1 MVSVLSD
8 KTRQVCAT
16 SAICFTNATKER
28 KLQIRPALVSTHLH
42 RFASPNSH
50 HRNMSGHQYITNN
63 AGRLWE
69 DDDIDDD
76 TFLQNANPGG
86 GRSELDQIQAKRVEI
101 EQRTLSSTNRSLG
114 LLHETEQCGIATAEE
129 LAKQREQLENTNKQ
143 LDEINTT
150 LRFSQKHL
158 NGLKSVFGGL
168 KNYLS
173 GQKNQPP
180 PPSSSRGASAVNPS
194 GYSSNGMTNSASSPT
209 DHSYESHPVSR
220 LRGDVQTYEQASP
233 STDGFNQQLENNLDL
248 MAGSISRLKGL
259 AIDLNTDIDGQN
271 ELIDTI
277 TNKVEDVDVK
287 IQRQNR
293 DMNKLLGKK

>member
-1 MVSVLSD
+1 M
-8 KTRQVCAT
+8 A
-16 SAICFTNATKER
+16 
-28 KLQIRPALVSTHLH
+28 
-42 RFASPNSH
+42 
-50 HRNMSGHQYITNN
+50 GHQYIPNN
-63 AGRLWE
+63 GGSLWE

-76 TFLQNANPGG
+76 TFLQNAKPNGNN
-86 GRSELDQIQAKRVEI
+86 GRSELDQIQAKRQEI

-129 LAKQREQLENTNKQ
+129 LAKQREQLENTNRQ

-180 PPSSSRGASAVNPS
+180 PPSSSGRAGGATSPGA
-194 GYSSNGMTNSASSPT
+194 SSNGKVPSSTDNSYDT
-209 DHSYESHPVSR
+209 HPVSR
-220 LRGDVQTYEQASP
+220 LRGDVQQFEEP
-233 STDGFNQQLENNLDL
+233 SQTGDDFENHLVNNLDL

-259 AIDLNTDIDGQN
+259 AIDLNTDIDSQN
-271 ELIDTI
+271 ELIDNI
-277 TNKVEDVDVK
+277 TNKVEDVDLK

-293 DMNKLLGKK
+293 DMNKLMGKK

>member
-1 MVSVLSD
+1 MLITIV
-8 KTRQVCAT
+8 VC
-16 SAICFTNATKER
+16 I
-28 KLQIRPALVSTHLH
+28 
-42 RFASPNSH
+42 
-50 HRNMSGHQYITNN
+50 MSGHQYIPN
-63 AGRLWE
+63 GGSLWE

-76 TFLQNANPGG
+76 TFLQNAKPSGTN
-86 GRSELDQIQAKRVEI
+86 GRSELDQIQAKKQEI

-129 LAKQREQLENTNKQ
+129 LAKQREQLENTNRQ

-180 PPSSSRGASAVNPS
+180 PPNASSGRGGAATSPS
-194 GYSSNGMTNSASSPT
+194 GAAFNGVGPSST
-209 DHSYESHPVSR
+209 DNSYEGHPVSR
-220 LRGDVQTYEQASP
+220 LRSDVQQFEEPQAS
-233 STDGFNQQLENNLDL
+233 GNNFEHQLVNNLDL

-259 AIDLNTDIDGQN
+259 AIDLNTDIDSQN

-277 TNKVEDVDVK
+277 TNKVEDVDLK

-293 DMNKLLGKK
+293 DMNKLMGKK